1 MQKQRYHGDGGCQGR
16 FANPRVAV
24 QEHRGAPLLNC
35 AGIVIIRQLIERLG
49 IGQAINAGL
58 RVLRRHKPYA
68 ESDHILTLVYNLLS
82 GGETLH
88 DINRLADDA
97 ALLRVLGTEQVP
109 HATTVDDFLARFRH
123 EQDEDKG
130 QEPRRL
136 RKLRQVI
143 EAIQQAAFAL
153 LPRRRRKVA
162 TLDWDSSNHQVYG
175 EQKEGADFAHDRTWC
190 YNVLYATLA
199 ETGDVLYQGLREG
212 NTYTSAGTTKVL
224 PGTIERV
231 SRYFGSVRMRADS
244 GFYDQRIVKICAERE
259 VEFFIVAE
267 QRRNLLKAVH
277 AIPDSE
283 WKSFERKHMERGGRS
298 GRRRQRHENRKRKIT
313 LARKPDTWFK
323 GKPQIASIEFR
334 PSTWKQS
341 YRFVI
346 KRTPIIDKD
355 DKQLYLDDGLLKYS
369 YYIVV
374 TNSKRS
380 AAAVLTIAQGRGD
393 QENLIKDFKHGLGL
407 SHVPT
412 GVLAANQAYF
422 LIAALAWNLKTWMLN
437 LLRLGDGAVL
447 RCKRFLYLWIYQAG
461 VVAKTGRD
469 TVVLKLPPGE
479 YYQRFGT
486 ALARVAAL

>member
-1 MQKQRYHGDGGCQGR
+1 MQKQRYHSDGSCQGR

-35 AGIVIIRQLIERLG
+35 SGIVIIRQLIERLG
-49 IGQAINAGL
+49 IAQAINAGL
-58 RVLRRHKPYA
+58 RVLKRHKPYV
-68 ESDHILTLVYNLLS
+68 ESDHILTLVYNLLT
-82 GGETLH
+82 GGDRLN

-109 HATTVDDFLARFRH
+109 HATTVGDFLARFTH
-123 EQDEDKG
+123 EKDEDKDT
-130 QEPRRL
+130 EPRRL

-143 EAIQQAAFAL
+143 ETIQQAAFAL

-212 NTYTSAGTTKVL
+212 NTYTSAGTTEVL

-283 WKSFERKHMERGGRS
+283 WKSFEHKQMERGGRS

-313 LARKPDTWFK
+313 WR
-323 GKPQIASIEFR
+323 ASPTRGSKANRRSPRSSFDLR
-334 PSTWKQS
+334 PGSS
-341 YRFVI
+341 
-346 KRTPIIDKD
+346 PI
-355 DKQLYLDDGLLKYS
+355 GS
-369 YYIVV
+369 
-374 TNSKRS
+374 
-380 AAAVLTIAQGRGD
+380 
-393 QENLIKDFKHGLGL
+393 
-407 SHVPT
+407 
-412 GVLAANQAYF
+412 
-422 LIAALAWNLKTWMLN
+422 
-437 LLRLGDGAVL
+437 
-447 RCKRFLYLWIYQAG
+447 
-461 VVAKTGRD
+461 
-469 TVVLKLPPGE
+469 
-479 YYQRFGT
+479 
-486 ALARVAAL
+486 

>member
-1 MQKQRYHGDGGCQGR
+1 MRRNPFTVLYGFLPWFCQFLEAPRSQSEPLVGLNAILANTPAMVIQGGCNQMQKQRYHSDGSCQGR

-35 AGIVIIRQLIERLG
+35 SGIVIIRQLIERLG
-49 IGQAINAGL
+49 IAQAINAGL
-58 RVLRRHKPYA
+58 RVLRRHKPYV
-68 ESDHILTLVYNLLS
+68 ESDHILTLVYNLLT
-82 GGETLH
+82 GGDRLN

-109 HATTVDDFLARFRH
+109 HATTVGDFLARFRH
-123 EQDEDKG
+123 EKDEDEDT
-130 QEPRRL
+130 EPRRL

-212 NTYTSAGTTKVL
+212 QHLHERGHHGSTAGDDRTGQQVL
-224 PGTIERV
+224 WQ
-231 SRYFGSVRMRADS
+231 RADACRL

-283 WKSFERKHMERGGRS
+283 WKSFERKQMERGGRS
-298 GRRRQRHENRKRKIT
+298 GKRRRQRHENRKRKIT
-313 LARKPDTWFK
+313 WR
-323 GKPQIASIEFR
+323 ASPTRGSKANRRSPRSSFDHR
-334 PSTWKQS
+334 PGSS
-341 YRFVI
+341 
-346 KRTPIIDKD
+346 PI
-355 DKQLYLDDGLLKYS
+355 
-369 YYIVV
+369 
-374 TNSKRS
+374 
-380 AAAVLTIAQGRGD
+380 
-393 QENLIKDFKHGLGL
+393 
-407 SHVPT
+407 
-412 GVLAANQAYF
+412 
-422 LIAALAWNLKTWMLN
+422 
-437 LLRLGDGAVL
+437 
-447 RCKRFLYLWIYQAG
+447 
-461 VVAKTGRD
+461 
-469 TVVLKLPPGE
+469 
-479 YYQRFGT
+479 GT
-486 ALARVAAL
+486 